1 MSMKAPPRL
10 LGRALPHWQN
20 PCLRRSERI
29 LLKRNRKSVLL
40 ADILIMF

>member
-29 LLKRNRKSVLL
+29 LLSGTENRS
-40 ADILIMF
+40 F